1 MLKIIGI
8 LLIVVVIVRFEVPSL
23 LLKKNKKELVVF
35 LLFLSIGT
43 SLGIAQALGKP
54 IPNPMDLLTFILRPI
69 NDTLF
74 R

>member
-43 SLGIAQALGKP
+43 GLGIAQVLGKP

-69 NDTLF
+69 NETLF

>member
-1 MLKIIGI
+1 MLKIIGL
-8 LLIVVVIVRFEVPSL
+8 LLIVAAIVRFEVPSL
-23 LLKKNKKELVVF
+23 LRKKNKKELVVF

-43 SLGIAQALGKP
+43 GLGIAQVLGKP

-69 NDTLF
+69 NEMLF

>member
-43 SLGIAQALGKP
+43 GLGISQALGKP

>member
-8 LLIVVVIVRFEVPSL
+8 LLIVVAIVRFEVPSL

-35 LLFLSIGT
+35 LLFLSVGT
-43 SLGIAQALGKP
+43 GLGIAQALGKP